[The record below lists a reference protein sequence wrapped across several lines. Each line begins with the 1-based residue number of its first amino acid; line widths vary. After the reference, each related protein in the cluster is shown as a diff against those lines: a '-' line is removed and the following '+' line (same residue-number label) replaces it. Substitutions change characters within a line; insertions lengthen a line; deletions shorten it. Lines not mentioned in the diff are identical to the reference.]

1 MEARALIQL
10 MSSRH
15 FPPSYPQGFHYTL
28 KHCSGNRSR
37 KWLNVWYILF
47 QAGSKC
53 QMSSGSQSWPIHP
66 RRRVSAHAA
75 SGGLRAAP
83 GRLGAGHRAAHLAAP
98 AAPGA
103 EPRKPSGSR
112 AEAEQSI
119 GACGK
124 CSCSDPNRTHL
135 LASTAT
141 SIRCACHEQIQLTHT
156 LLPQSD
162 SHHSVSPP
170 LLWENRLGFEGG
182 VPLRRALRAAG
193 YDGHRLEGGDP
204 WGDPWA
210 PALAPG
216 HAAHR
221 RGRDR
226 TRPPKGSDLDKSRG
240 CVVPLDLTEKVG

>member
-1 MEARALIQL
+1 

-141 SIRCACHEQIQLTHT
+141 SIRCACHEQIQLTHHT

-162 SHHSVSPP
+162 SHPIPTRFPHPFCGKIGSASKAGCRCDVPCVQLAMTATGLKEATHGATHGPRSWH
-170 LLWENRLGFEGG
+170 LDMRLTAEDG
-182 VPLRRALRAAG
+182 PDAASQG
-193 YDGHRLEGGDP
+193 I
-204 WGDPWA
+204 
-210 PALAPG
+210 
-216 HAAHR
+216 
-221 RGRDR
+221 
-226 TRPPKGSDLDKSRG
+226 
-240 CVVPLDLTEKVG
+240 